1 LAIPKEE
8 NVPRV
13 KRGPKRAAARKRVL
27 KQTQG
32 FFLAKS
38 KLYRAAQEALEKALK
53 YAYTGRKNKK
63 REFRALW
70 ITRINAACRN
80 HDISYSKFMG
90 GLKAAEVDLNRK
102 MLSELAIADDEAFA
116 SLVATAKSAV
126 ASGAKAA

>member
-1 LAIPKEE
+1 M
-8 NVPRV
+8 PRV

-27 KQTQG
+27 KQTEG

-53 YAYTGRKNKK
+53 YAYTGRRIKK
-63 REFRALW
+63 RDFRALW

-90 GLKAAEVDLNRK
+90 GLKAAGVDLNRK
-102 MLSELAIADDEAFA
+102 ILSELAIADDEAFG
-116 SLVATAKSAV
+116 SLVATAKTAL
-126 ASGAKAA
+126 ASGSKTA

>member
-1 LAIPKEE
+1 M
-8 NVPRV
+8 PRV